1 MHFDILLFKML
12 SLAAWSSGMILAQ
25 GARGPGLNSRS
36 SPVYTFFDKISHGHV
51 AVQTCLPI
59 DAQTAFCQPF
69 SPIEV
74 WTSCRQSEES
84 VQGYSLWGLNPRPM
98 AHKTIALTTE
108 LRELVMCVQ
117 HQIFIK
123 KAQKE
128 MDATAG
134 FEGIRRSAH
143 ICDVSFCVSPRNC
156 MCVYMLQRAALRL
169 QQTPVLCDRKGKH
182 VSCGVRTHAQL
193 PAVDLKSTPLT
204 TRAN

>member
-1 MHFDILLFKML
+1 MDSDVHFDILFFKML

-59 DAQTAFCQPF
+59 DAQTAFCQLF
-69 SPIEV
+69 WPIEV

-123 KAQKE
+123 KAQRRWMRPQVLKAFAE
-128 MDATAG
+128 VLTFAMFRFASRREIACLCVCCNGLPCGCNRHQFYVIEKASMSAVG
-134 FEGIRRSAH
+134 FEPTRSCLQW
-143 ICDVSFCVSPRNC
+143 ILSP
-156 MCVYMLQRAALRL
+156 
-169 QQTPVLCDRKGKH
+169 P
-182 VSCGVRTHAQL
+182 
-193 PAVDLKSTPLT
+193 P
-204 TRAN
+204 